1 MFSKPATVVLLALL
15 VAVFVLL
22 RIFVNLGGAGGFA
35 FNVATIIAIFLCA
48 SYVWQRSEL
57 HPTNRR

>member
-1 MFSKPATVVLLALL
+1 MFSKPVSVALLAAL

-22 RIFVNLGGAGGFA
+22 RVFLNFGGAGGFA
-35 FNVATIIAIFLCA
+35 FNVATIVAIFLCA

-57 HPTNRR
+57 HPNNRR